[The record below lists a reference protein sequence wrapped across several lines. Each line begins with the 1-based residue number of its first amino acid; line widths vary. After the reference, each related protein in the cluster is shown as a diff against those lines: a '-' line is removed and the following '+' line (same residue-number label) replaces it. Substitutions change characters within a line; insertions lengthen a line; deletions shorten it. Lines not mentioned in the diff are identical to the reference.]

1 MVVLLNI
8 IFRLISC
15 RSKDVLNLRWLPLLL
30 AALCILY
37 NALQKLVPSS
47 LTWLVPQSQGCTAFR
62 SLFVRLDICLES
74 WMPKHHPVSG
84 SLAFVRSRCWES
96 ETLSCILSW
105 HTHRIY
111 CDFLRYFVLADEKF
125 EQLPVDLFATTNFKH
140 LLGTVVAIDVTESYF
155 LECFTRQT
163 CTASEIKN

>member
-1 MVVLLNI
+1 M
-8 IFRLISC
+8 
-15 RSKDVLNLRWLPLLL
+15 LNLSWLPLLL

-111 CDFLRYFVLADEKF
+111 CDTPKVFRLGRWKVWTITCRPVCYHKF
-125 EQLPVDLFATTNFKH
+125 QH